1 MASQAYSTIADLA
14 FEVLSCDRSASQLA
28 RNMFHNRASISEA
41 FDYFAVLFPTS
52 LLAIL
57 QSSVPPSPDSLLA
70 CSLPLDIISSSTW
83 IVYLHFMEKDGEL
96 FINVYCGSG
105 TADSGAITRIK
116 QYESYFAGRANGAQI
131 PTCIKDLVAEGYVLK
146 GTSCLAASTICSDAA
161 DFNFERALILL
172 LESTFTTKLWFF
184 KSATFGS
191 VTPLSLWPQ
200 ATIPYRG
207 LCGTSAVR
215 EIAPPKVF
223 DVLSVKDESTYKER
237 EQDRKERQKVYS
249 AKQRSVTFYCE
260 NCPKGFKTVYKSN
273 MIYHKTICGL
283 PRKSRGRRRTMK
295 QIALDKAAAEDR
307 AEADRV
313 ELASASHA
321 ALSDDE
327 WIGD

>member
-1 MASQAYSTIADLA
+1 M
-14 FEVLSCDRSASQLA
+14 
-28 RNMFHNRASISEA
+28 
-41 FDYFAVLFPTS
+41 
-52 LLAIL
+52 
-57 QSSVPPSPDSLLA
+57 
-70 CSLPLDIISSSTW
+70 
-83 IVYLHFMEKDGEL
+83 
-96 FINVYCGSG
+96 
-105 TADSGAITRIK
+105 
-116 QYESYFAGRANGAQI
+116 
-131 PTCIKDLVAEGYVLK
+131 
-146 GTSCLAASTICSDAA
+146 
-161 DFNFERALILL
+161 
-172 LESTFTTKLWFF
+172 
-184 KSATFGS
+184 
-191 VTPLSLWPQ
+191 
-200 ATIPYRG
+200 
-207 LCGTSAVR
+207 
-215 EIAPPKVF
+215 
-223 DVLSVKDESTYKER
+223 LSVKDESTYKER

>member
-172 LESTFTTKLWFF
+172 LESTFTTRF
-184 KSATFGS
+184 
-191 VTPLSLWPQ
+191 
-200 ATIPYRG
+200 
-207 LCGTSAVR
+207 
-215 EIAPPKVF
+215 
-223 DVLSVKDESTYKER
+223 
-237 EQDRKERQKVYS
+237 
-249 AKQRSVTFYCE
+249 
-260 NCPKGFKTVYKSN
+260 
-273 MIYHKTICGL
+273 
-283 PRKSRGRRRTMK
+283 
-295 QIALDKAAAEDR
+295 
-307 AEADRV
+307 
-313 ELASASHA
+313 
-321 ALSDDE
+321 
-327 WIGD
+327 